1 MIPYRDGPLNP
12 LCPLHTLFATLATPR
27 QSKEAA
33 PKSAQLCARVH
44 VRPCAFV
51 RPSQIEATSVCV
63 RLCVRQVH
71 KCTCVCACLEEE
83 EAREELKYV

>member
-63 RLCVRQVH
+63 RLCV
-71 KCTCVCACLEEE
+71 KCTSVHVCV
-83 EAREELKYV
+83 RVWRKKKPGKS

>member
-44 VRPCAFV
+44 VRPYAFV

-63 RLCVRQVH
+63 RACVSDKCTSVHVCVRVWR
-71 KCTCVCACLEEE
+71 K
-83 EAREELKYV
+83 KKPGKS